1 MINQWYLGE
10 YQYYKYISF
19 EMQSSITQDSLEKNF
34 FEQLKSGDYV
44 DVKHIE
50 GEWKLAKVIDK

>member
-1 MINQWYLGE
+1 
-10 YQYYKYISF
+10 
-19 EMQSSITQDSLEKNF
+19 MQSSITQDSLEKNF